1 MRSVCPVCSFW
12 LVCPVCAVCP
22 GWPVCPDDHRICN
35 LSILV
40 QKSQISYSCSSNST
54 LVNDL
59 LGPGNILWSQSEF
72 SAFCNSCQHFLSS
85 WFLWTWLVWN
95 GKPDA
100 TANQSWVGSNLQFV
114 SKRFSTIAYSHIG
127 QIPITTTSKMQGVIL
142 RPWFLCVMGMQQQ
155 IQMSYTEKY
164 LQLSSQIQL
173 FNFGY
178 CIKLVTGLWM
188 AIASPRSFTKNAR
201 SASTMTLHI
210 LCSPPLALSRV

>member
-1 MRSVCPVCSFW
+1 MSNKSVLSVLSDLSVLSVLCV
-12 LVCPVCAVCP
+12 LVDLSVLMTIVF
-22 GWPVCPDDHRICN
+22 VICQSSSKSHKY
-35 LSILV
+35 LTRVLQILPWWTTYWGLA
-40 QKSQISYSCSSNST
+40 ISCE
-54 LVNDL
+54 V
-59 LGPGNILWSQSEF
+59 
-72 SAFCNSCQHFLSS
+72 
-85 WFLWTWLVWN
+85 
-95 GKPDA
+95 
-100 TANQSWVGSNLQFV
+100 NQSSVLSVTHVNIFYHLDFSERGS
-114 SKRFSTIAYSHIG
+114 SKMGSLTQPPTRAELILTCSLSASAYSHIG

-142 RPWFLCVMGMQQQ
+142 RPWFLCVMGVQQQ